1 MKGLSST
8 TEATNSFKHRI
19 ESIEDLALQ
28 LVEQNEIESQKFSR
42 KESMETL
49 KDNDLIGKMCH
60 SRTRSK
66 IISIIS
72 NKGIIAEYNI
82 DCFQK
87 NEVIFYKNPPKII
100 DDDDVIEE
108 EDLNNNNFDEEINNN
123 KLNKKINKNIFN
135 KNFIFPLDYENIYN
149 AINEFYYQIKNT
161 NEIKKVNN
169 KDFLNKIENY
179 LNNNFYDIIDIN
191 YNINNKNNDN
201 LEDFNTFKNFI
212 HEIKYKEK
220 ILLEFLLFFLQNNN
234 KTFFIFCQNINNE
247 TLLLVFNEVFLCF
260 KKIYEIF
267 IYLIQYNFSLNK
279 NQNKNINFENLC
291 LNYVKEYFT
300 NSFILSNENIIIKL
314 YENNEYLEKKLL
326 NLSEIILNY
335 LYNSVNNVN
344 ISTLTQ
350 DFIDYLNFFESI
362 YLLFKDNSKI
372 SEEII
377 YDKLL
382 FTIKLFKNQITENEI
397 KIPYLPPINNKKY
410 KYTLVVDLDETL
422 VHYVEEEDK
431 AYVQVRPF
439 ADYFLNELGKYFEIV
454 IFTAAAEDYA
464 DIVLKELDKN
474 NSVSYKLYRK
484 HTNQSN
490 GIFLK
495 DLSKLGRDIS
505 KVCII
510 DNNKENFGLQPENG
524 LHISSFVGDQND
536 NELNVLSKELMLI
549 IKSDLNDIKPV
560 IKKLQN
566 RMNERYKKLG
576 IQNE

>member
-1 MKGLSST
+1 MKT
-8 TEATNSFKHRI
+8 TKFKNRI
-19 ESIEDLALQ
+19 ESIENLALQ

-72 NKGIIAEYNI
+72 NNEIIAEYNI

-87 NEVIFYKNPPKII
+87 DQIIFYKNPPKII

-108 EDLNNNNFDEEINNN
+108 EDLNEINNV
-123 KLNKKINKNIFN
+123 KNKNKFN

-149 AINEFYYQIKNT
+149 AINEFYYCVKNI
-161 NEIKKVNN
+161 NEIKKVDN
-169 KDFLNKIENY
+169 KEILNKIENY

-191 YNINNKNNDN
+191 YDLNKENNNNLN
-201 LEDFNTFKNFI
+201 DFNSFKNFVN
-212 HEIKYKEK
+212 EIKYKEK

-234 KTFFIFCQNINNE
+234 KTFFVFCQIINNE
-247 TLLLVFNEVFLCF
+247 TLLLIFNEVFLCL
-260 KKIYEIF
+260 KKMYEIF

-279 NQNKNINFENLC
+279 NQNKNLNFENLC
-291 LNYVKEYFT
+291 LNYVKEYFA

-314 YENNEYLEKKLL
+314 NENNDFLDKKLL
-326 NLSEIILNY
+326 NLSENILNY
-335 LYNSVNNVN
+335 LYNSINNVN

-350 DFIDYLNFFESI
+350 DFIDYLNFFEQI
-362 YLLFKDNSKI
+362 YLLFKENTKI
-372 SEEII
+372 SEEFI
-377 YDKLL
+377 YDRLL
-382 FTIKLFKNQITENEI
+382 FTIKLFKSQITENEI
-397 KIPYLPPINNKKY
+397 KVPYLPPINKNKY

-495 DLSKLGRDIS
+495 DLNKLGRDIN

-536 NELNVLSKELMLI
+536 NELNILSKELMQI
-549 IKSDLNDIKPV
+549 VKSNLNDIKPI
-560 IKKLQN
+560 IKKIQKS
-566 RMNERYKKLG
+566 MKKRYKKLE
-576 IQNE
+576 IKND

>member
-1 MKGLSST
+1 MKT
-8 TEATNSFKHRI
+8 TKFKNRI
-19 ESIEDLALQ
+19 ESIENLALQ

-72 NKGIIAEYNI
+72 NNEIIAEYNI

-87 NEVIFYKNPPKII
+87 DQIIFYKNPPKII

-108 EDLNNNNFDEEINNN
+108 EDLNEINNV
-123 KLNKKINKNIFN
+123 KNKNKFN

-149 AINEFYYQIKNT
+149 AINEFYYCVKNI
-161 NEIKKVNN
+161 NEIKNVDN
-169 KDFLNKIENY
+169 KEILNKIENY

-191 YNINNKNNDN
+191 YDLNKENNNNLN
-201 LEDFNTFKNFI
+201 DFNSFKNFVN
-212 HEIKYKEK
+212 EIKYKEK

-234 KTFFIFCQNINNE
+234 KTFFVFCQIINNE
-247 TLLLVFNEVFLCF
+247 TLLLIFNEVFLCL

-279 NQNKNINFENLC
+279 NQNKNLNFENLC
-291 LNYVKEYFT
+291 LNYVKEYFA

-314 YENNEYLEKKLL
+314 NENNDFLDKKLL

-335 LYNSVNNVN
+335 LYNSINNVN

-350 DFIDYLNFFESI
+350 DFIDYLNFFEQI
-362 YLLFKDNSKI
+362 YLLFKENTKI
-372 SEEII
+372 SEEFI
-377 YDKLL
+377 YDRLL

-397 KIPYLPPINNKKY
+397 KVPYLPPINKNKY

-495 DLSKLGRDIS
+495 DLNKLGRDIN

-536 NELNVLSKELMLI
+536 NELNILSKELMQI
-549 IKSDLNDIKPV
+549 VKSNLNDIKPI
-560 IKKLQN
+560 IKKIQKS
-566 RMNERYKKLG
+566 MKKRYKKLETK
-576 IQNE
+576 ND

>member
-1 MKGLSST
+1 MKT
-8 TEATNSFKHRI
+8 TKFKNRI
-19 ESIEDLALQ
+19 ESIENLALQ

-72 NKGIIAEYNI
+72 NNEIIAEYNI

-87 NEVIFYKNPPKII
+87 DQIIFYKNPPKII

-108 EDLNNNNFDEEINNN
+108 EDLNEINNV
-123 KLNKKINKNIFN
+123 KNKNKFN

-149 AINEFYYQIKNT
+149 AINEFYYCVKNI
-161 NEIKKVNN
+161 NEIKNVDN
-169 KDFLNKIENY
+169 KEILNKIENY

-191 YNINNKNNDN
+191 YDLNKENNNNLN
-201 LEDFNTFKNFI
+201 DFNSFKNFVN
-212 HEIKYKEK
+212 EIKYKEK

-234 KTFFIFCQNINNE
+234 KTFFVFCQIINNE
-247 TLLLVFNEVFLCF
+247 TLLLIFNEVFLCL
-260 KKIYEIF
+260 KKMYEIF

-279 NQNKNINFENLC
+279 NQNKNLNFENLC
-291 LNYVKEYFT
+291 LNYVKEYFA

-314 YENNEYLEKKLL
+314 NENNDFLDKKLL

-335 LYNSVNNVN
+335 LYNSINNVN

-350 DFIDYLNFFESI
+350 DFIDYLNFFEQI
-362 YLLFKDNSKI
+362 YLLFKENTKI
-372 SEEII
+372 SEEFI
-377 YDKLL
+377 YDRLL

-397 KIPYLPPINNKKY
+397 KVPYLPPINKNKY

-495 DLSKLGRDIS
+495 DLNKLGRDIN

-536 NELNVLSKELMLI
+536 NELNILSKELMQI
-549 IKSDLNDIKPV
+549 IKSNLNDIKPI
-560 IKKLQN
+560 IKKIQKS
-566 RMNERYKKLG
+566 MKKRYKKLE
-576 IQNE
+576 IKND

>member
-1 MKGLSST
+1 MKT
-8 TEATNSFKHRI
+8 TKFKNRI
-19 ESIEDLALQ
+19 ESIENLALQ

-72 NKGIIAEYNI
+72 NNEIIAEYNI

-87 NEVIFYKNPPKII
+87 DQIIFYKNPPKII

-108 EDLNNNNFDEEINNN
+108 EDLNEINNV
-123 KLNKKINKNIFN
+123 KNKNKFN

-149 AINEFYYQIKNT
+149 AINEFYYCVKNI
-161 NEIKKVNN
+161 NEIKNVDN
-169 KDFLNKIENY
+169 KEILNKIENY

-191 YNINNKNNDN
+191 YDLNKENNNNLN
-201 LEDFNTFKNFI
+201 DFNSFKNFVN
-212 HEIKYKEK
+212 EIKYKEK

-234 KTFFIFCQNINNE
+234 KTFFVFCQIINNE
-247 TLLLVFNEVFLCF
+247 TLLLIFNEVFLCL
-260 KKIYEIF
+260 KKMYEIF

-279 NQNKNINFENLC
+279 NQNKNLNFENLC
-291 LNYVKEYFT
+291 LNYVKEYFA

-314 YENNEYLEKKLL
+314 NENNDFLDKKLL

-335 LYNSVNNVN
+335 LYNSINNVN

-350 DFIDYLNFFESI
+350 DFIDYLNFFEQI
-362 YLLFKDNSKI
+362 YLLFKENTKI
-372 SEEII
+372 SEEFI
-377 YDKLL
+377 YDRLL

-397 KIPYLPPINNKKY
+397 KVPYLPPINKNKY

-474 NSVSYKLYRK
+474 NNVSYKLYRK

-495 DLSKLGRDIS
+495 DLNKLGRDIN

-536 NELNVLSKELMLI
+536 NELNILSKELMQI
-549 IKSDLNDIKPV
+549 IKSNLNDIKPI
-560 IKKLQN
+560 IKKIQKS
-566 RMNERYKKLG
+566 MKKRYKKLETK
-576 IQNE
+576 ND

>member
-1 MKGLSST
+1 MKT
-8 TEATNSFKHRI
+8 TKFKNRI
-19 ESIEDLALQ
+19 ESIENLALQ

-72 NKGIIAEYNI
+72 NNEIIAEYNI

-87 NEVIFYKNPPKII
+87 DQIIFYKNPPKII

-108 EDLNNNNFDEEINNN
+108 EDLNEINNV
-123 KLNKKINKNIFN
+123 KNKNKFN

-149 AINEFYYQIKNT
+149 AINEFYYCVKNI
-161 NEIKKVNN
+161 NEIKNVDN
-169 KDFLNKIENY
+169 KEILNKIENY

-191 YNINNKNNDN
+191 YDLNKENNNNLN
-201 LEDFNTFKNFI
+201 DFNSFKNFI
-212 HEIKYKEK
+212 NEIKYKEK

-234 KTFFIFCQNINNE
+234 KTFFVFCQIINNE
-247 TLLLVFNEVFLCF
+247 TLLLIFNEVFLCL
-260 KKIYEIF
+260 KKMYEIF

-279 NQNKNINFENLC
+279 NQNKNLNFENLC
-291 LNYVKEYFT
+291 LNYVKEYFA

-314 YENNEYLEKKLL
+314 NENNDFLDKKLL

-335 LYNSVNNVN
+335 LYNSINNVN

-350 DFIDYLNFFESI
+350 DFIDYLNFFEQI
-362 YLLFKDNSKI
+362 YLLFKENTKI
-372 SEEII
+372 SEEFI
-377 YDKLL
+377 YDRLL
-382 FTIKLFKNQITENEI
+382 FTIKIFKNQITENEI
-397 KIPYLPPINNKKY
+397 KVPYLPPINKNKY

-495 DLSKLGRDIS
+495 DLNKLGRDIN

-536 NELNVLSKELMLI
+536 NELNILSKELMQI
-549 IKSDLNDIKPV
+549 VKSNLNDIKPI
-560 IKKLQN
+560 IKKIQKS
-566 RMNERYKKLG
+566 MKKRYKKLE
-576 IQNE
+576 IKND

>member
-1 MKGLSST
+1 MKT
-8 TEATNSFKHRI
+8 TKFKNRI
-19 ESIEDLALQ
+19 ESIENLALQ

-72 NKGIIAEYNI
+72 NNEIIAEYNI

-87 NEVIFYKNPPKII
+87 DQIIFYKNPPKII

-108 EDLNNNNFDEEINNN
+108 EDLNEINNV
-123 KLNKKINKNIFN
+123 KNKNKFN

-149 AINEFYYQIKNT
+149 AINEFYYCVKNI
-161 NEIKKVNN
+161 NEIKNVDN
-169 KDFLNKIENY
+169 KEILNKIENY

-191 YNINNKNNDN
+191 YDLNKENNNNLN
-201 LEDFNTFKNFI
+201 DFNSFKNFVN
-212 HEIKYKEK
+212 EIKYKEK

-234 KTFFIFCQNINNE
+234 KTFFVFCQIINNE
-247 TLLLVFNEVFLCF
+247 TLLLIFNEVFLCL
-260 KKIYEIF
+260 KKMYEIF

-279 NQNKNINFENLC
+279 NQNKNLNFENLC
-291 LNYVKEYFT
+291 LNYVKEYFA

-314 YENNEYLEKKLL
+314 NENNDFLDKKLL

-335 LYNSVNNVN
+335 LYNSINNVN

-350 DFIDYLNFFESI
+350 DFIDYLNFFEQI
-362 YLLFKDNSKI
+362 YLLFKENTKI
-372 SEEII
+372 SEEFI
-377 YDKLL
+377 YDRLL

-397 KIPYLPPINNKKY
+397 KVPYLPPINKNKY

-495 DLSKLGRDIS
+495 DLNKLGRDIN

-536 NELNVLSKELMLI
+536 NELNILSKELMQI
-549 IKSDLNDIKPV
+549 IKSNLNDIKPI
-560 IKKLQN
+560 IKKIQKS
-566 RMNERYKKLG
+566 MKKRYKKLETK
-576 IQNE
+576 ND

>member
-1 MKGLSST
+1 MKST
-8 TEATNSFKHRI
+8 FKNRI
-19 ESIEDLALQ
+19 ESIENLALQ

-72 NKGIIAEYNI
+72 NNEIIAEYNI

-87 NEVIFYKNPPKII
+87 DQIIFYKNPPKII

-108 EDLNNNNFDEEINNN
+108 EDLNEINNV
-123 KLNKKINKNIFN
+123 KNKNKFN

-149 AINEFYYQIKNT
+149 AINEFYYCIKNI
-161 NEIKKVNN
+161 NEIKNVDN
-169 KDFLNKIENY
+169 KEILNKIENY

-191 YNINNKNNDN
+191 YDLNNENNN
-201 LEDFNTFKNFI
+201 LNDFNSFKNFVN
-212 HEIKYKEK
+212 EIKYKEK

-234 KTFFIFCQNINNE
+234 KTFFVFCQIINNE
-247 TLLLVFNEVFLCF
+247 TLLLIFNEVFLCL
-260 KKIYEIF
+260 KKMYEIF

-279 NQNKNINFENLC
+279 NQNKNLNFENLC
-291 LNYVKEYFT
+291 LNYVKEYFA

-314 YENNEYLEKKLL
+314 NENNDFLDKKLL

-335 LYNSVNNVN
+335 LYNSINNVN

-350 DFIDYLNFFESI
+350 DFIDYLNFFEQI
-362 YLLFKDNSKI
+362 YLLFKENTKI
-372 SEEII
+372 SEEFI
-377 YDKLL
+377 YDRLL

-397 KIPYLPPINNKKY
+397 KVPYLPPINKNKY

-474 NSVSYKLYRK
+474 NSVSYKLYRN

-495 DLSKLGRDIS
+495 DLNKLGRDIN

-536 NELNVLSKELMLI
+536 NELNILSKELMQI
-549 IKSDLNDIKPV
+549 VKSNLNDIKPI
-560 IKKLQN
+560 IKKLQKS
-566 RMNERYKKLG
+566 MKLRYKKNG
-576 IQNE
+576 IKND

>member
-1 MKGLSST
+1 MKT
-8 TEATNSFKHRI
+8 TKFKNRI
-19 ESIEDLALQ
+19 ESIENLALQ

-72 NKGIIAEYNI
+72 NNEIIAEYNI

-87 NEVIFYKNPPKII
+87 DQIIFYKNPPKII

-108 EDLNNNNFDEEINNN
+108 EDLNEINNV
-123 KLNKKINKNIFN
+123 KNKNKFN

-149 AINEFYYQIKNT
+149 AINEFYYCVKNI
-161 NEIKKVNN
+161 NEIKNVDN
-169 KDFLNKIENY
+169 KEILNKIENY

-191 YNINNKNNDN
+191 YDLNKENNNNLN
-201 LEDFNTFKNFI
+201 DFNSFKNFVN
-212 HEIKYKEK
+212 EIKYKEK

-234 KTFFIFCQNINNE
+234 KTFFVFCQIINNE
-247 TLLLVFNEVFLCF
+247 TLLLIFNEVFLCL
-260 KKIYEIF
+260 KKMYEIF

-279 NQNKNINFENLC
+279 NQNKNLNFENLC
-291 LNYVKEYFT
+291 LNYVKEYFA

-314 YENNEYLEKKLL
+314 NENNDFLDKKLL

-335 LYNSVNNVN
+335 LYNSINNVN

-350 DFIDYLNFFESI
+350 DFIDYLNFFEQI
-362 YLLFKDNSKI
+362 YLLFKENTKI
-372 SEEII
+372 SEEFI
-377 YDKLL
+377 YDRLL

-397 KIPYLPPINNKKY
+397 KVPYLPPINKNKY

-495 DLSKLGRDIS
+495 DLNKLGRDIN

-536 NELNVLSKELMLI
+536 NELNILSKELMQI
-549 IKSDLNDIKPV
+549 VKSNLNDIKPI
-560 IKKLQN
+560 IKKIQKS
-566 RMNERYKKLG
+566 MKKRYKKLE
-576 IQNE
+576 NKND

>member
-1 MKGLSST
+1 MKT
-8 TEATNSFKHRI
+8 TKFKNRI
-19 ESIEDLALQ
+19 ESIENLALQ

-72 NKGIIAEYNI
+72 NNEIIAEYNI

-87 NEVIFYKNPPKII
+87 DQIIFYKNPPKII

-108 EDLNNNNFDEEINNN
+108 EDLNEINNV
-123 KLNKKINKNIFN
+123 KNKNKFN

-149 AINEFYYQIKNT
+149 AINEFYYCVKNI
-161 NEIKKVNN
+161 NEIKNVNN
-169 KDFLNKIENY
+169 KEILNKIENY

-191 YNINNKNNDN
+191 YDLNKENNNNLN
-201 LEDFNTFKNFI
+201 DFNSFKNFVN
-212 HEIKYKEK
+212 EIKYKEK

-234 KTFFIFCQNINNE
+234 KTFFVFCQIINNE
-247 TLLLVFNEVFLCF
+247 TLLLIFNEVFLCL

-279 NQNKNINFENLC
+279 NQNKNLNFENLC
-291 LNYVKEYFT
+291 LNYVKEYFA

-314 YENNEYLEKKLL
+314 NENNDFLDKKLL

-335 LYNSVNNVN
+335 LYNSINNVN

-350 DFIDYLNFFESI
+350 DFIDYLNFFEQI
-362 YLLFKDNSKI
+362 YLLFKENTKI
-372 SEEII
+372 SEEFI
-377 YDKLL
+377 YDRLL
-382 FTIKLFKNQITENEI
+382 FTIKIFKNQITENEI
-397 KIPYLPPINNKKY
+397 KVPYLPPINKNKY

-495 DLSKLGRDIS
+495 DLNKLGRDIN

-536 NELNVLSKELMLI
+536 NELNILSKELMQI
-549 IKSDLNDIKPV
+549 IKSNLNDIKPI
-560 IKKLQN
+560 IKKLQKS
-566 RMNERYKKLG
+566 MKQRYKKLK
-576 IQNE
+576 ND

>member
-1 MKGLSST
+1 MKST
-8 TEATNSFKHRI
+8 FKNRI
-19 ESIEDLALQ
+19 ESIENLALQ

-72 NKGIIAEYNI
+72 NNEIIAEYNF

-87 NEVIFYKNPPKII
+87 DQIIFYKNPPKII

-108 EDLNNNNFDEEINNN
+108 EDLNNINDEINN
-123 KLNKKINKNIFN
+123 KFN
-135 KNFIFPLDYENIYN
+135 KNFVFPLDYENIYN
-149 AINEFYYQIKNT
+149 AINEFYYFIKNI
-161 NEIKKVNN
+161 NEIKNVDN
-169 KDFLNKIENY
+169 KDILNKIESY

-191 YNINNKNNDN
+191 YDLNNENNYLN
-201 LEDFNTFKNFI
+201 DFNLFKNFI
-212 HEIKYKEK
+212 NEIKYKEK

-234 KTFFIFCQNINNE
+234 KTFFVFCQIINNE
-247 TLLLVFNEVFLCF
+247 TLLLIFNEVFLCL

-267 IYLIQYNFSLNK
+267 IYLIQYNYSLNK
-279 NQNKNINFENLC
+279 NQNKNLNFENLC
-291 LNYVKEYFT
+291 LNYVKEYFA
-300 NSFILSNENIIIKL
+300 NSFILSNENIITKL
-314 YENNEYLEKKLL
+314 NENNDFLDKKLL

-335 LYNSVNNVN
+335 LYNSINNVN

-350 DFIDYLNFFESI
+350 DFIDYLNFFEQI
-362 YLLFKDNSKI
+362 YLLFKENTKI
-372 SEEII
+372 SEEFI
-377 YDKLL
+377 YDRLL

-397 KIPYLPPINNKKY
+397 KVPYLPPINNNKY

-495 DLSKLGRDIS
+495 DLNKLGRDIN

-536 NELNVLSKELMLI
+536 NELNVLSKELMEI
-549 IKSDLNDIKPV
+549 IKSNLNDIKPI
-560 IKKLQN
+560 IKKLQKS
-566 RMNERYKKLG
+566 MKLRYKKNG
-576 IQNE
+576 IKND

>member
-1 MKGLSST
+1 MKST
-8 TEATNSFKHRI
+8 FKNRI
-19 ESIEDLALQ
+19 ESIENLALQ
-28 LVEQNEIESQKFSR
+28 LVEQQNEIESQKFSR

-72 NKGIIAEYNI
+72 NNEIIAEYNF

-87 NEVIFYKNPPKII
+87 DQIIFYKNPPKII

-108 EDLNNNNFDEEINNN
+108 EDLNNNINDEINN
-123 KLNKKINKNIFN
+123 KFN

-149 AINEFYYQIKNT
+149 AINEFYYCVKNI
-161 NEIKKVNN
+161 NEIKNVDN
-169 KDFLNKIENY
+169 KEILNKIENY

-191 YNINNKNNDN
+191 YDLNKENNNNLN
-201 LEDFNTFKNFI
+201 DFNSFKNFVN
-212 HEIKYKEK
+212 EIKYKEK

-234 KTFFIFCQNINNE
+234 KTFFVFCQIINNE
-247 TLLLVFNEVFLCF
+247 TLLLIFNEVFLCL

-267 IYLIQYNFSLNK
+267 IYLIQYNYSLNK
-279 NQNKNINFENLC
+279 NQNKNLNFENLC
-291 LNYVKEYFT
+291 LNYVKEYFA
-300 NSFILSNENIIIKL
+300 NSFILSNENIITKL
-314 YENNEYLEKKLL
+314 NENNDFLDKKLL

-335 LYNSVNNVN
+335 LYNSINNVN

-350 DFIDYLNFFESI
+350 DFIDYLNFFEQI
-362 YLLFKDNSKI
+362 YLLFKENTKI
-372 SEEII
+372 SEEFI
-377 YDKLL
+377 YDRLL
-382 FTIKLFKNQITENEI
+382 FTIKLFKNQITANEI
-397 KIPYLPPINNKKY
+397 KVPYLPPINNNKY

-495 DLSKLGRDIS
+495 DLNKLGRDIN

-536 NELNVLSKELMLI
+536 NELNVLRKELMEI
-549 IKSDLNDIKPV
+549 IKSNLNDIKPI
-560 IKKLQN
+560 IKKLQKS
-566 RMNERYKKLG
+566 MKLRYKKNG
-576 IQNE
+576 IKND

>member
-1 MKGLSST
+1 MKT
-8 TEATNSFKHRI
+8 TKFKNRI
-19 ESIEDLALQ
+19 ESIENLALQ

-72 NKGIIAEYNI
+72 NNEIIAEYNI

-87 NEVIFYKNPPKII
+87 DQIIFYKNPPKII

-108 EDLNNNNFDEEINNN
+108 EDLNEINNV
-123 KLNKKINKNIFN
+123 KNKNKFN

-149 AINEFYYQIKNT
+149 AINEFYYCVKNI
-161 NEIKKVNN
+161 NEIKNVDN
-169 KDFLNKIENY
+169 KEILNKIENY

-191 YNINNKNNDN
+191 YDLNKENNNNLN
-201 LEDFNTFKNFI
+201 DFNSFKNFVN
-212 HEIKYKEK
+212 EIKYKEK

-234 KTFFIFCQNINNE
+234 KTFFVFCQIINNE
-247 TLLLVFNEVFLCF
+247 TLLLIFNEVFLCL

-267 IYLIQYNFSLNK
+267 IYLIQYNYSLNK
-279 NQNKNINFENLC
+279 NQNKNLNFENLC
-291 LNYVKEYFT
+291 LNYVKEYFA
-300 NSFILSNENIIIKL
+300 NSFILSNENIITKL
-314 YENNEYLEKKLL
+314 NENNDFLDKKLL

-335 LYNSVNNVN
+335 LYNSINNVN

-350 DFIDYLNFFESI
+350 DFIDYLNFFEQI
-362 YLLFKDNSKI
+362 YLLFKENTKI
-372 SEEII
+372 SEEFI
-377 YDKLL
+377 YDRLL

-397 KIPYLPPINNKKY
+397 KVPYLPPINKNKY

-474 NSVSYKLYRK
+474 NNVSYKLYRK

-495 DLSKLGRDIS
+495 DLNKLGRDIN

-536 NELNVLSKELMLI
+536 NELNILSKELMQI
-549 IKSDLNDIKPV
+549 IKSNLNDIKPI
-560 IKKLQN
+560 IKKIQKS
-566 RMNERYKKLG
+566 MKKRYKKLE
-576 IQNE
+576 IKND

>member
-1 MKGLSST
+1 MKT
-8 TEATNSFKHRI
+8 TKFKNRI
-19 ESIEDLALQ
+19 ESIENLALQ

-72 NKGIIAEYNI
+72 NNEIIAEYNI

-87 NEVIFYKNPPKII
+87 DQIIFYKNPPKII

-108 EDLNNNNFDEEINNN
+108 EDLNEINNV
-123 KLNKKINKNIFN
+123 KNKNKFN

-149 AINEFYYQIKNT
+149 AINEFYYCVKNI
-161 NEIKKVNN
+161 NEIKNVDN
-169 KDFLNKIENY
+169 KEILNKIENY

-191 YNINNKNNDN
+191 YDLNKENNNNLN
-201 LEDFNTFKNFI
+201 DFNSFKNFVN
-212 HEIKYKEK
+212 EIKYKEK

-234 KTFFIFCQNINNE
+234 KTFFVFCQIINNE
-247 TLLLVFNEVFLCF
+247 TLLLIFNEVFLCL
-260 KKIYEIF
+260 KKMYEIF

-279 NQNKNINFENLC
+279 NQNKNLNFENLC
-291 LNYVKEYFT
+291 LNYVKEYFA

-314 YENNEYLEKKLL
+314 NENNDFLDKKLL

-335 LYNSVNNVN
+335 LYNSINNVN

-350 DFIDYLNFFESI
+350 DFIDYLNFFEQI
-362 YLLFKDNSKI
+362 YLLFKENTKI
-372 SEEII
+372 SEEFI
-377 YDKLL
+377 YDRLL
-382 FTIKLFKNQITENEI
+382 FTIKIFKNQITENEI
-397 KIPYLPPINNKKY
+397 KVPYLPPINKNKY

-495 DLSKLGRDIS
+495 DLNKLGRDIN

-536 NELNVLSKELMLI
+536 NELNILSKELMQI
-549 IKSDLNDIKPV
+549 IKSNLNDIKPI
-560 IKKLQN
+560 IKKIQKS
-566 RMNERYKKLG
+566 MKKRYKKLE
-576 IQNE
+576 IKND

>member
-1 MKGLSST
+1 MKT
-8 TEATNSFKHRI
+8 TKFKNRI
-19 ESIEDLALQ
+19 ESIENLALQ

-72 NKGIIAEYNI
+72 NNEIIAEYNI

-87 NEVIFYKNPPKII
+87 DQIIFYKNPPKII

-108 EDLNNNNFDEEINNN
+108 EDLNEINNV
-123 KLNKKINKNIFN
+123 KNKNKFN

-149 AINEFYYQIKNT
+149 AINEFYYCVKNI
-161 NEIKKVNN
+161 NEIKNVDN
-169 KDFLNKIENY
+169 KEILNKIENY

-191 YNINNKNNDN
+191 YDLNKENNNNLN
-201 LEDFNTFKNFI
+201 DFNSFKNFVN
-212 HEIKYKEK
+212 EIKYKEK

-234 KTFFIFCQNINNE
+234 KTFFVFCQIINNE
-247 TLLLVFNEVFLCF
+247 TLLLIFNEVFLCL
-260 KKIYEIF
+260 KKMYEIF

-279 NQNKNINFENLC
+279 NQNKNLNFENLC
-291 LNYVKEYFT
+291 LNYVKEYFA

-314 YENNEYLEKKLL
+314 NENNDFLDKKLL

-335 LYNSVNNVN
+335 LYNSINNVN

-350 DFIDYLNFFESI
+350 DFIDYLNFFEQI
-362 YLLFKDNSKI
+362 YLLFKENTKI
-372 SEEII
+372 SEEFI
-377 YDKLL
+377 YDRLL

-397 KIPYLPPINNKKY
+397 KVPYLPPINKNKY

-495 DLSKLGRDIS
+495 DLNKLGRDIN

-536 NELNVLSKELMLI
+536 NELNVLSKELMQI
-549 IKSDLNDIKPV
+549 IKSNLNDIKPI
-560 IKKLQN
+560 IKKIQKS
-566 RMNERYKKLG
+566 MKKRYKKLE
-576 IQNE
+576 IKND

>member
-1 MKGLSST
+1 MKT
-8 TEATNSFKHRI
+8 TKFKNRI
-19 ESIEDLALQ
+19 ESIENLALQ

-72 NKGIIAEYNI
+72 NNEIIAEYNI

-87 NEVIFYKNPPKII
+87 DQIIFYKNPPKII

-108 EDLNNNNFDEEINNN
+108 EDLNEINNV
-123 KLNKKINKNIFN
+123 KNKNKFN

-149 AINEFYYQIKNT
+149 AINEFYYCVKNI
-161 NEIKKVNN
+161 NEIKNVDN
-169 KDFLNKIENY
+169 KEILNKIENY

-191 YNINNKNNDN
+191 YDLNKENNNNLN
-201 LEDFNTFKNFI
+201 DFNSFKNFVN
-212 HEIKYKEK
+212 EIKYKEK

-234 KTFFIFCQNINNE
+234 KTFFVFCQIINNE
-247 TLLLVFNEVFLCF
+247 TLLLIFNEVFLCL
-260 KKIYEIF
+260 KKMYEIF

-279 NQNKNINFENLC
+279 NQNKNLNFENLC
-291 LNYVKEYFT
+291 LNYVKEYFA

-314 YENNEYLEKKLL
+314 NENNDFLDKKLL

-335 LYNSVNNVN
+335 LYNSINNVN

-350 DFIDYLNFFESI
+350 DFIDYLNFFEQI
-362 YLLFKDNSKI
+362 YLLFKENTKI
-372 SEEII
+372 SEEFI
-377 YDKLL
+377 YDRLL

-397 KIPYLPPINNKKY
+397 KVPYLPPINKNKY

-495 DLSKLGRDIS
+495 DLNKLGRDIN

-536 NELNVLSKELMLI
+536 NELNILSKELMQI
-549 IKSDLNDIKPV
+549 IKSNLNDIKPI
-560 IKKLQN
+560 IKKIQKS
-566 RMNERYKKLG
+566 MKKRYKKLE
-576 IQNE
+576 IKNE

>member
-1 MKGLSST
+1 MKT
-8 TEATNSFKHRI
+8 TKFKNRI
-19 ESIEDLALQ
+19 ESIENLALQ

-72 NKGIIAEYNI
+72 NNEIIAEYNI

-87 NEVIFYKNPPKII
+87 DQIIFYKNPPKII

-108 EDLNNNNFDEEINNN
+108 EDLNEINNV
-123 KLNKKINKNIFN
+123 KNKNKFN

-149 AINEFYYQIKNT
+149 AINEFYYCVKNI
-161 NEIKKVNN
+161 NEIKNVDN
-169 KDFLNKIENY
+169 KEILNKIENY

-191 YNINNKNNDN
+191 YDLNKENNNNLN
-201 LEDFNTFKNFI
+201 DFNSFKNFVN
-212 HEIKYKEK
+212 EIKYKEK

-234 KTFFIFCQNINNE
+234 KTFFVFCQIINNE
-247 TLLLVFNEVFLCF
+247 TLLLIFNEVFLCL
-260 KKIYEIF
+260 KKMYEIF

-279 NQNKNINFENLC
+279 NQNKNLNFENLC
-291 LNYVKEYFT
+291 LNYVKEYFA

-314 YENNEYLEKKLL
+314 NENNDFLDKKLL

-335 LYNSVNNVN
+335 LYNSINNVN

-350 DFIDYLNFFESI
+350 DFIDYLNFFEQI
-362 YLLFKDNSKI
+362 YLLFKENTKI
-372 SEEII
+372 SEEFI
-377 YDKLL
+377 YDRLL

-397 KIPYLPPINNKKY
+397 KVPYLPPINKNKY

-495 DLSKLGRDIS
+495 DLNKLGRDIN

-536 NELNVLSKELMLI
+536 NELNILSKELMQI
-549 IKSDLNDIKPV
+549 VKSNLNDIKPI
-560 IKKLQN
+560 IKKIQKS
-566 RMNERYKKLG
+566 MKKRYKKLETK
-576 IQNE
+576 ND

>member
-1 MKGLSST
+1 MKT
-8 TEATNSFKHRI
+8 TKFKNRI
-19 ESIEDLALQ
+19 ESIENLALQ

-72 NKGIIAEYNI
+72 NNEIIAEYNI

-87 NEVIFYKNPPKII
+87 DQIIFYKNPPKII

-108 EDLNNNNFDEEINNN
+108 EDLNEINNV
-123 KLNKKINKNIFN
+123 KNKNKFN

-149 AINEFYYQIKNT
+149 AINEFYYCVKNI
-161 NEIKKVNN
+161 NEIKNVDN
-169 KDFLNKIENY
+169 KEILNKIENY

-191 YNINNKNNDN
+191 YDLNNENNN
-201 LEDFNTFKNFI
+201 LNDFNLFKNFI
-212 HEIKYKEK
+212 NEIKYKEK

-234 KTFFIFCQNINNE
+234 KTFFVFCQIINNE
-247 TLLLVFNEVFLCF
+247 TLLLIFNEVFLCL
-260 KKIYEIF
+260 KKMYEIF

-279 NQNKNINFENLC
+279 NQNKNLNFENLC
-291 LNYVKEYFT
+291 LNYVKEYFA

-314 YENNEYLEKKLL
+314 NENNDFLDKKLL

-335 LYNSVNNVN
+335 LYNSINNVN

-350 DFIDYLNFFESI
+350 DFIDYLNFFEQI
-362 YLLFKDNSKI
+362 YLLFKENTKI
-372 SEEII
+372 SEEFI
-377 YDKLL
+377 YDRLL

-397 KIPYLPPINNKKY
+397 KVPYLPPINKNKY

-495 DLSKLGRDIS
+495 DLNKLGRDINN
-505 KVCII
+505 VCII

-536 NELNVLSKELMLI
+536 NELNILSKELMQI
-549 IKSDLNDIKPV
+549 VKSNLNDIKPI
-560 IKKLQN
+560 IKKLQKS
-566 RMNERYKKLG
+566 MKKRYKKLE
-576 IQNE
+576 IKND

>member
-1 MKGLSST
+1 MKT
-8 TEATNSFKHRI
+8 TKFKNRI
-19 ESIEDLALQ
+19 ESIENLALQ

-72 NKGIIAEYNI
+72 NNEIIAEYNI

-87 NEVIFYKNPPKII
+87 DQIIFYKNPPKII

-108 EDLNNNNFDEEINNN
+108 EDLNEINNV
-123 KLNKKINKNIFN
+123 KNKNKFN

-149 AINEFYYQIKNT
+149 AINEFYYCVKNI
-161 NEIKKVNN
+161 NEIKNVDN
-169 KDFLNKIENY
+169 KEILNKIENY

-191 YNINNKNNDN
+191 YDLNKENNNNLN
-201 LEDFNTFKNFI
+201 DFNSFKNFVN
-212 HEIKYKEK
+212 EIKYKEK

-234 KTFFIFCQNINNE
+234 KTFFVFCQIINNE
-247 TLLLVFNEVFLCF
+247 TLLLIFNEVFLCL
-260 KKIYEIF
+260 KKMYEIF

-279 NQNKNINFENLC
+279 NQNKNLNFENLC
-291 LNYVKEYFT
+291 LNYVKEYFA

-314 YENNEYLEKKLL
+314 NENNDFLDKKLL

-335 LYNSVNNVN
+335 LYNSINNVN

-350 DFIDYLNFFESI
+350 DFIDYLNFFEQI
-362 YLLFKDNSKI
+362 YLLFKENTKI
-372 SEEII
+372 SEEFI
-377 YDKLL
+377 YDRLL

-397 KIPYLPPINNKKY
+397 KVPYLPPINKNKY

-495 DLSKLGRDIS
+495 DLNKLGRDIN

-536 NELNVLSKELMLI
+536 NELNILSKELMQI
-549 IKSDLNDIKPV
+549 IKSNLNDIKPI
-560 IKKLQN
+560 IKKIQKS
-566 RMNERYKKLG
+566 MKKRYKKLE
-576 IQNE
+576 NKND

>member
-1 MKGLSST
+1 MKST
-8 TEATNSFKHRI
+8 FKNRI
-19 ESIEDLALQ
+19 ESIENLALQ

-72 NKGIIAEYNI
+72 NNEIIAEYNI

-87 NEVIFYKNPPKII
+87 DQIIFYKNPPKII

-108 EDLNNNNFDEEINNN
+108 EDLNNNINDEINN
-123 KLNKKINKNIFN
+123 KFN
-135 KNFIFPLDYENIYN
+135 KNFVFPLDYENIYN
-149 AINEFYYQIKNT
+149 AINEFYYCIKNI
-161 NEIKKVNN
+161 NEIKNVDN
-169 KDFLNKIENY
+169 KDILNKIESY

-191 YNINNKNNDN
+191 YDLNNENNNN
-201 LEDFNTFKNFI
+201 LNDFNLFKNFI
-212 HEIKYKEK
+212 NEIKYKEK

-234 KTFFIFCQNINNE
+234 KTFFVFCQIINNE
-247 TLLLVFNEVFLCF
+247 TLLLIFNEVFLCL
-260 KKIYEIF
+260 KK
-267 IYLIQYNFSLNK
+267 
-279 NQNKNINFENLC
+279 
-291 LNYVKEYFT
+291 NYVKEYFA
-300 NSFILSNENIIIKL
+300 NSFILSNENIITKL
-314 YENNEYLEKKLL
+314 NENNDFLDKKLL

-335 LYNSVNNVN
+335 LYNSINNVN

-350 DFIDYLNFFESI
+350 DFIDYLNFFEQI
-362 YLLFKDNSKI
+362 YLLFKENTKI
-372 SEEII
+372 SEEFI
-377 YDKLL
+377 YDRLL

-397 KIPYLPPINNKKY
+397 KVPYLPPINNNKY

-495 DLSKLGRDIS
+495 DLNKLGRDIN

-536 NELNVLSKELMLI
+536 NELNVLSKELMEI
-549 IKSDLNDIKPV
+549 IKSNLNDIKPI
-560 IKKLQN
+560 IKKLQKS
-566 RMNERYKKLG
+566 MKLRYKKNG
-576 IQNE
+576 IKND

>member
-1 MKGLSST
+1 MKT
-8 TEATNSFKHRI
+8 TKFKNRI
-19 ESIEDLALQ
+19 ESIENLALQ

-72 NKGIIAEYNI
+72 NNEIIAEYNI

-87 NEVIFYKNPPKII
+87 DQIIFYKNPPKII

-108 EDLNNNNFDEEINNN
+108 EDLNEINNV
-123 KLNKKINKNIFN
+123 KNKNKFN

-149 AINEFYYQIKNT
+149 AINEFYYCVKNI
-161 NEIKKVNN
+161 NEIKNVNN
-169 KDFLNKIENY
+169 KEILNKIENY

-191 YNINNKNNDN
+191 YDLNKENNNNLN
-201 LEDFNTFKNFI
+201 DFNSFKNFVN
-212 HEIKYKEK
+212 EIKYKEK

-234 KTFFIFCQNINNE
+234 KTFFVFCQIINNE
-247 TLLLVFNEVFLCF
+247 TLLLIFNEVFLCL
-260 KKIYEIF
+260 KKMYEIF

-279 NQNKNINFENLC
+279 NQNKNLNFENLC
-291 LNYVKEYFT
+291 LNYVKEYFA

-314 YENNEYLEKKLL
+314 NENNDFLDKKLL

-335 LYNSVNNVN
+335 LYNSINNVN

-350 DFIDYLNFFESI
+350 DFIDYLNFFEQI
-362 YLLFKDNSKI
+362 YLLFKENTKI
-372 SEEII
+372 SEEFI
-377 YDKLL
+377 YDRLL

-397 KIPYLPPINNKKY
+397 KVPYLPPINKNKY

-495 DLSKLGRDIS
+495 DLNKLGRDIN

-536 NELNVLSKELMLI
+536 NELNILSKELMQI
-549 IKSDLNDIKPV
+549 IKSNLNDIKPI
-560 IKKLQN
+560 IKKIQKS
-566 RMNERYKKLG
+566 MKKRYKKLE
-576 IQNE
+576 IKND